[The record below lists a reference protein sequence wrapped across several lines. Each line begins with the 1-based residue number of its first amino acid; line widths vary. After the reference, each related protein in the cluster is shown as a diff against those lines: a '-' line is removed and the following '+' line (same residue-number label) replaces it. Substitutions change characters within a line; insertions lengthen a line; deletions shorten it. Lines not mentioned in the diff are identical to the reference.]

1 MKINLFADGADKSGI
16 LEMYRSPRIDGF
28 TTNPTLMRKAG
39 ITDYVAFAKDILNEI
54 ADKPISFEVFAD
66 EFGEMERQA
75 VEIADWGR
83 NVYVKIP
90 VMNTKRKTSYDLV
103 RKLSQAG
110 VQLNITA
117 IMTLEQVRKVA
128 EAVQGGSS
136 SFVSVFAGRVAD
148 TGVDPIPMMQEALEL
163 LKTAPN
169 AELLWAS
176 PREVLNV
183 YQAETIGC
191 HIITATND
199 ILKKLELNGK
209 NLDVYS
215 QETVQMFFNDAQ
227 AAGFHL

>member
-1 MKINLFADGADKSGI
+1 MIKLFADGANVAGI
-16 LEMYRSPRIDGF
+16 LEMYQNPRIDGF

-39 ITDYVAFAKDILNEI
+39 ITDYDAFAKDILKEI
-54 ADKPISFEVFAD
+54 PDKPISFEVFAD

-75 VEIADWGR
+75 VEIADWGQ

>member
-1 MKINLFADGADKSGI
+1 MVKLFADGADKAGI

-39 ITDYVAFAKDILNEI
+39 ITDYVAFAKDILKEI
-54 ADKPISFEVFAD
+54 PDKPISFEVFAD

-163 LKTAPN
+163 LKTVPN

>member
-1 MKINLFADGADKSGI
+1 MIKLFADGADKAGI

-39 ITDYVAFAKDILNEI
+39 ITDYIAFAKDILKEI
-54 ADKPISFEVFAD
+54 PDKPISFEVFAD

-183 YQAETIGC
+183 YQAEAIGC

-199 ILKKLELNGK
+199 ILKKLDLNGK

>member
-1 MKINLFADGADKSGI
+1 MVKLFADGADKAGI

-39 ITDYVAFAKDILNEI
+39 ITDYVAFAKDILKEI
-54 ADKPISFEVFAD
+54 QDKPISFEVFAD

>member
-1 MKINLFADGADKSGI
+1 MVKLFADGADKAGI
-16 LEMYRSPRIDGF
+16 LEMYQNHRIDGF

-39 ITDYVAFAKDILNEI
+39 ITDYVAFAKDILKEI
-54 ADKPISFEVFAD
+54 PDKPISFEVFAD

-117 IMTLEQVRKVA
+117 ILTLEQVNKVT

-148 TGVDPIPMMQEALEL
+148 TGVDPIPMMQESLQI

-209 NLDVYS
+209 NLDVFS

>member
-1 MKINLFADGADKSGI
+1 MVKLFADGADKAGI

-39 ITDYVAFAKDILNEI
+39 ITDYVTFAKDILKEI
-54 ADKPISFEVFAD
+54 PDKPISFEVFAD

>member
-1 MKINLFADGADKSGI
+1 MAGI
-16 LEMYRSPRIDGF
+16 LEMYQNPRIDGF

-39 ITDYVAFAKDILNEI
+39 ITDYAAFAKDILKEI
-54 ADKPISFEVFAD
+54 QDKPISFEVFAD

-75 VEIADWGR
+75 VEIADWGQ

-117 IMTLEQVRKVA
+117 IMTLVQVRKVA

-148 TGVDPIPMMQEALEL
+148 TGIDPIPMMQEALEL

-191 HIITATND
+191 PIITATND
-199 ILKKLELNGK
+199 ILKKLDLNGK

-227 AAGFHL
+227 AAGFQL